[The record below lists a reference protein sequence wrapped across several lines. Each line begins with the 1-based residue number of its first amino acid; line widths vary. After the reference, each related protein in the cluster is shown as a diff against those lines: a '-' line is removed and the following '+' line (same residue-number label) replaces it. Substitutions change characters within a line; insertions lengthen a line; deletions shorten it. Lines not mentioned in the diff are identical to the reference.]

1 MTQSNITGPAQPSG
15 LLFDAATE
23 DDLPEILE
31 IYNHAILNTTSQ
43 WDYRPHTLERR
54 TEWFRAAQCDGYPVI
69 VVREAS
75 DPSRRILGWGSL
87 GTFHAKE
94 GYRFTVEDSIYVGDG
109 CQGRGVGKALL
120 KALIQKARDM
130 GMKTMIA
137 EIEAEH
143 AISIK
148 MHAKEGFVE
157 AGRLPNA
164 GYKFDR
170 WLDLVIMQLML

>member
-1 MTQSNITGPAQPSG
+1 MTQSEAIEPGLRPS
-15 LLFDAATE
+15 LQFDAATE
-23 DDLPEILE
+23 EDLPEILE

-54 TEWFRAAQCDGYPVI
+54 TEWFRATQREGYPVI
-69 VVREAS
+69 VVREHE
-75 DPSRRILGWGSL
+75 DLSRRILGWGSL

-94 GYRFTVEDSIYVGDG
+94 GYRFTVEDSIYIGHG
-109 CQGRGVGKALL
+109 CQGKGVGKALL
-120 KALIQKARDM
+120 KVLIQKAKEM
-130 GMKTMIA
+130 GMQTMIA

-143 AISIK
+143 VISIK

-157 AGRLPNA
+157 AGRLTKA

>member
-1 MTQSNITGPAQPSG
+1 MTQSIIKALGQSAG
-15 LLFDAATE
+15 LLFDSATE
-23 DDLPEILE
+23 EDLPEILE

-54 TEWFRAAQCDGYPVI
+54 TEWFRAAQRDGYPII

-109 CQGRGVGKALL
+109 CQGRVL
-120 KALIQKARDM
+120 
-130 GMKTMIA
+130 
-137 EIEAEH
+137 
-143 AISIK
+143 
-148 MHAKEGFVE
+148 
-157 AGRLPNA
+157 GRH
-164 GYKFDR
+164 Y
-170 WLDLVIMQLML
+170 

>member
-1 MTQSNITGPAQPSG
+1 MPQSNTAEPGLRPS
-15 LLFDAATE
+15 LRFDAATE
-23 DDLPEILE
+23 EDLPEILE

-54 TEWFRAAQCDGYPVI
+54 TEWFRATQRDGYPVI
-69 VVREAS
+69 VVREDA

-120 KALIQKARDM
+120 KELIRKAREM

-143 AISIK
+143 VISIK
-148 MHAKEGFVE
+148 MHIKEGFVE

-170 WLDLVIMQLML
+170 WLDLVILQLML